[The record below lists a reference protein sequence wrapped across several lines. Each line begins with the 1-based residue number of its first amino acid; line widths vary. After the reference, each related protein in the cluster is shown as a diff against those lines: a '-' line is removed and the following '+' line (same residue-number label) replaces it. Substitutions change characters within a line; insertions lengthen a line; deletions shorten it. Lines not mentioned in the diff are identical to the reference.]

1 MKIAYISPHFRHL
14 AGTERVLIDK
24 MNYLADKVGVDVMM
38 VTFEQC
44 SLPIAYPLSS
54 RVKHI
59 DLDVRFYSLF
69 RYNWFVRPFKWFQYN
84 KLLRKRF
91 NQLMDDTKPDIVI
104 TTTYHGIVLTM
115 IDKCPTHFVKVL
127 ESHIDKRYINI
138 NDPGTRQ
145 NKTDWVLSIYD
156 MKVLN
161 SKAKYFDILVA
172 LNTSDAE
179 EWSHYLK
186 TRVIKNIVHL
196 NNTGRYSNLESK
208 RAIFV
213 GRYYPQKGIPDLV
226 RIWKIV
232 HERHPDWH
240 LDMYGDGDFVEIPAT
255 EEERLQM
262 NIHAHQTVADIFER
276 YLESSFLLLT
286 SLYEPFGLVMPE
298 AMSCGLPVVAFDC
311 PSGPAQIITDG
322 VDGFL
327 IKERNIEEFA
337 DKVCS
342 LIESSDLRHAMGK
355 AAILSS
361 QKYSTDQIMA
371 QWMSLFNELL
381 SSAQS

>member
-1 MKIAYISPHFRHL
+1 MKIAYIYPHYFHL

-38 VTFEQC
+38 VTYEQG
-44 SLPIAYPLSS
+44 SHPVAYPLSPK
-54 RVKHI
+54 VKRF
-59 DLDVRFYSLF
+59 DLDVHLYSLY
-69 RYNWFVRPFKWFQYN
+69 RYNWFARPFKCYQYN

-91 NQLMDDTKPDIVI
+91 NQLVDDIKPDIVI
-104 TTTYHGIVLTM
+104 ATTYHGIILMM
-115 IDKCPTHFVKVL
+115 IDKCPTPFIKVL

-138 NDPGTRQ
+138 NDPGTHRHWSDRILGFY
-145 NKTDWVLSIYD
+145 NLN
-156 MKVLN
+156 VLN
-161 SKAKYFDILVA
+161 HKARNFDVLVA
-172 LNTSDAE
+172 LNDNDAD
-179 EWSHYLK
+179 EWSRYLK

-196 NNTGRYSNLESK
+196 NNKGRYSNLESK

-232 HERHPDWH
+232 HNRHPDWH

-262 NIHAHQTVADIFER
+262 HIHAHQTVADIFER

-322 VDGFL
+322 VDGYL
-327 IKERNIEEFA
+327 IKDRNIDEFA

-342 LIESSDLRHAMGK
+342 LIESSDLRHTMGK
-355 AAILSS
+355 AAIQSS

-371 QWMSLFNELL
+371 QWMNLFNELL
-381 SSAQS
+381 SSAQP